1 MSRSKTALA
10 GTATVAG
17 IAAPLLFPMTAM
29 AGAFAIMGDN
39 IAEEATR
46 VGGAVLIVALLFFL
60 PDIIRRNFPAILMGF
75 LAFCVGVMMVAT
87 PHKAIGL
94 AQSIDNTVTKGI
106 NTDGSGGG
114 GTTGKS
120 GGSSAGTA
128 GP

>member
-1 MSRSKTALA
+1 MSCSKTALA
-10 GTATVAG
+10 GTATVAA

-87 PHKAIGL
+87 PQKAIGL

-106 NTDGSGGG
+106 NTGGSGGG
-114 GTTGKS
+114 GGRS
-120 GGSSAGTA
+120 GGSSAGT

>member
-10 GTATVAG
+10 GTATVAAL
-17 IAAPLLFPMTAM
+17 AAPLLFPMTAM

-114 GTTGKS
+114 GTGKS

>member
-1 MSRSKTALA
+1 MSPPR
-10 GTATVAG
+10 
-17 IAAPLLFPMTAM
+17 
-29 AGAFAIMGDN
+29 N

-60 PDIIRRNFPAILMGF
+60 PDIIRRNFPAILLGF

-106 NTDGSGGG
+106 NTGGSGGG
-114 GTTGKS
+114 GAGGGNS
-120 GGSSAGTA
+120 GGSSAGTG

>member
-1 MSRSKTALA
+1 M
-10 GTATVAG
+10 
-17 IAAPLLFPMTAM
+17 
-29 AGAFAIMGDN
+29 
-39 IAEEATR
+39 
-46 VGGAVLIVALLFFL
+46 LIVALLFFL

-106 NTDGSGGG
+106 NTGGSGGG